1 MKRKLKQSLMASRST
16 RNKIR
21 FQAHSAMDDLKAAQV
36 HLTQLGALGDETSP
50 YIDDNL
56 PVIMV
61 ALESVRVVLDR
72 FTEGL

>member
-1 MKRKLKQSLMASRST
+1 MSSRSS

-21 FQAHSAMDDLKAAQV
+21 FQGKSALFDLKAAQT
-36 HLTQLGALGDETSP
+36 HLVQLGALADDRSP

-56 PVIMV
+56 PTIMV
-61 ALESVRVVLDR
+61 TLESVITVLDQ

>member
-1 MKRKLKQSLMASRST
+1 MASRST

-21 FQAHSAMDDLKAAQV
+21 FQAASAMDDLKAAQV
-36 HLTQLGALGDETSP
+36 HLTQLGALADDNSP

-61 ALESVRVVLDR
+61 SLESVRIVLDQ

>member
-1 MKRKLKQSLMASRST
+1 
-16 RNKIR
+16 
-21 FQAHSAMDDLKAAQV
+21 MDDLKAAQV
-36 HLTQLGALGDETSP
+36 HLTQLGALADDNSP

-61 ALESVRVVLDR
+61 SLESVRIVLDQ